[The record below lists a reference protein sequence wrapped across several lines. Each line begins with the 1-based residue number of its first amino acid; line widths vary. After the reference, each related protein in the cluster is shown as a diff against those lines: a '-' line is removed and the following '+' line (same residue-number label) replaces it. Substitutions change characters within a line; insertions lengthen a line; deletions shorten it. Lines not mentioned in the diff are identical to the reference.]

1 MASTNWTDSFRDLLS
16 REIDLKHVMRGHGIF
31 SIIIGALLV
40 LLPHSVYRN
49 TMYNH
54 IAHEYLRL
62 YGALNFALGWL
73 VWRVDRVGLTDGR
86 VKRVICETFAI
97 CYLVQFLILVRAQY
111 AVPVGHS
118 PFHMFVATI
127 FAAIG
132 CLYGYM
138 RYVKKIKSFELPMD
152 SRDN

>member
-1 MASTNWTDSFRDLLS
+1 MASDRWINMLRDLLY
-16 REIDLKHVMRGHGIF
+16 REIDLKLIMQGHGLF
-31 SIIIGALLV
+31 SMFIGALLV
-40 LLPHSVYRN
+40 VLPHSVYRN
-49 TMYNH
+49 TLYNH

-73 VWRVDRVGLTDGR
+73 VWRVDRVGLSDGR
-86 VKRVICETFAI
+86 IKRIICETFAI
-97 CYLVQFLILVRAQY
+97 CYLVQFVILVRAQY

-138 RYVKKIKSFELPMD
+138 RYIKKIKSFELPTA